1 VKRVYVIDDE
11 QSIVESVSMIL
22 ESRGYEVGAQN
33 DDKDVVDNV
42 VAFGA
47 DLVIVDVMFPEDS
60 GAGFEMA
67 RALKADERTRPC
79 RMMLTAVNEA
89 GSTSASSPRRTW
101 TMRGSRCRSSSKPI
115 VPEVLAKV
123 QALCPTDGLRAVRSR
138 HRSRR
143 VVTWPRSST

>member
-22 ESRGYEVGAQN
+22 ESKGYEVGAQN

-60 GAGFEMA
+60 GAGFKMA
-67 RALKADERTRPC
+67 RALKSDERTTALPLL
-79 RMMLTAVNEA
+79 MLTAVNEA
-89 GSTSASSPRRTW
+89 GIYVGKFSNKDKDESWLPVQEFVE
-101 TMRGSRCRSSSKPI
+101 KPI
-115 VPEVLAKV
+115 DPEALLAKV
-123 QALCPTDGLRAVRSR
+123 EALCPN
-138 HRSRR
+138 
-143 VVTWPRSST
+143 